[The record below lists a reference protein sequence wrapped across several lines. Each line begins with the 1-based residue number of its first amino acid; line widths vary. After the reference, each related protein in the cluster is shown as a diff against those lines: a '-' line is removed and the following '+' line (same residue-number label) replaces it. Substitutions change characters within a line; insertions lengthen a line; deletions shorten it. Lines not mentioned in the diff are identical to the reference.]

1 MKRYIAPTMTSLIIG
16 GVLIYLI
23 VLTIQ
28 NRLTVV
34 ADFQGQEIIVAVVL
48 WLLLLA
54 TWYYSTIGWYHL
66 NKPKITL
73 SALWIIIVL
82 CGAYIIVDPNTA
94 TTFLSDIMR
103 LTWVYVLISGLAGFI
118 GNNLK
123 DTGTWSMATRIKN
136 AEVIEV

>member
-48 WLLLLA
+48 
-54 TWYYSTIGWYHL
+54 
-66 NKPKITL
+66 
-73 SALWIIIVL
+73 
-82 CGAYIIVDPNTA
+82 
-94 TTFLSDIMR
+94 
-103 LTWVYVLISGLAGFI
+103 
-118 GNNLK
+118 
-123 DTGTWSMATRIKN
+123 
-136 AEVIEV
+136 